1 MCFVVKRGPKVGRY
15 CLRRRYPEAWSKM
28 TTMMT
33 MMTMTTT
40 ITNGGDDMPTSALNE
55 AFYRAAVNDN
65 TILMN
70 KLLNR
75 GADVNHVDKTTGYTT
90 LLAAAKSKRAR
101 AAQFLLEKGADPAAH
116 DSSGYVHV

>member
-1 MCFVVKRGPKVGRY
+1 
-15 CLRRRYPEAWSKM
+15 M
-28 TTMMT
+28 TAMMT

-40 ITNGGDDMPTSALNE
+40 TTTNGGDDMPTSAINE
-55 AFYRAAVNDN
+55 AFYRAAMNDN

-75 GADVNHVDKTTGYTT
+75 GADVNYVDKTTGYTA
-90 LLAAAKSKRAR
+90 LLAATKSKLVR

-116 DSSGYVHV
+116 DSSGYVPYVRTCTYEFNFYHKLFSGSKRSFGA

>member
-1 MCFVVKRGPKVGRY
+1 
-15 CLRRRYPEAWSKM
+15 
-28 TTMMT
+28 MMT

-40 ITNGGDDMPTSALNE
+40 TTTNGGDDMPTSAINE
-55 AFYRAAVNDN
+55 AFYRAAMNDN

-75 GADVNHVDKTTGYTT
+75 GADVNYVDKTTGYTA
-90 LLAAAKSKRAR
+90 LLAATKSKLVR

-116 DSSGYVHV
+116 DSSGYVKVKLLPQVVPPVQAIFWCLISKNRLPHLR